1 MLNTVDF
8 VMDDGT
14 VAFRTC
20 DAEKDRVIFQIGTC
34 HAKRAL
40 KVAKMV

>member
-1 MLNTVDF
+1 MLGTVDF

-14 VAFRTC
+14 VVFRTN
-20 DAEKDRVIFQIGTC
+20 ASEKDYVVFQVGT
-34 HAKRAL
+34 ADAGRAL